1 MNLSAPFILRP
12 VATGLLTISIAL
24 LGVFAYYRIP
34 VASLPNV
41 ERPTISVLS
50 SLPGGSAATVSSS
63 LTGPLEHQLGLL
75 PGLTDMH
82 ANSIYGKSAITL
94 QFGLDKD
101 IDAAAGAVQ
110 AAINAAG
117 PFLPKDMPGP
127 PIYVKANPAGF
138 PVMAIALTSDLMDNF
153 EIYQYADTVLAG
165 KLSQIKG
172 VAQVFISGAAM
183 PGVRIQVN
191 PRALAGM
198 HLSTAMVRHSL
209 LFASADLPKGE
220 ISDGP
225 RSLSVAANDQLFK
238 AADFRDVVVA
248 WRNGAPVKLSEVAD
262 VFDSTINDETAG
274 WFDGEPAVVM
284 YVLKEP
290 SANVVQT
297 VDAIMKMLPQ
307 LERWIPARITA
318 HMLYQ
323 RTSLIRA
330 EVFDVQLTLVVAI
343 VLVVLILLLFLRR
356 LWLTLIPSITIPVS
370 LAATL
375 GVIYLLGFNLDN
387 ISLLALTIA
396 VGFVIDDSVIV
407 IENIA
412 RLIQAGAH
420 PTEAALKGTRQM
432 GFTVMSI
439 ALALVAGLI
448 PVLFMPDIVGRLF
461 REFGLTLVVAVA
473 ASAVISLTLT
483 PMMCGQLL
491 KRNWPRPQRGLGG
504 ICERAGDRCVG
515 FYSRSLSWA
524 LDYRW
529 FTLTIAIAMTA
540 GSIGLY
546 VNIPKGFLPTQDTGL
561 LRVRTLSK
569 SSISFGAKLE
579 SQRAIAAA
587 ILSDPAV
594 EHVASYI
601 GVGAMSVGSMLV
613 KLKPVDARR
622 ESVEH
627 VIERLRVKL
636 ARSKDSKV
644 YFVPLQ
650 DVQVGAKTAASRYQY
665 TLSGF
670 DRAEVVQAGLLM
682 KSRIAELSQTTDV
695 HTDYER
701 AGLELKFIIDRA
713 RAARANVSA
722 FDIDNILY
730 EWFGQIR
737 LNLIRFPV
745 NHARVVLEVQPR
757 FRQNPKDLEDV
768 FLTSGL
774 PADVISARQRD
785 HAPMWIPH
793 QNGLPSFT
801 VSFNT
806 PPGVSISQAVAAI
819 RAAEAS
825 AKLPSGIRT
834 GFQGEARLADETTD
848 VQPFLFLA
856 AIIAIYL
863 ILGILYESYIH
874 PITIL
879 STLPSAAF
887 GALVSLVATRTEFT
901 VISAIAC
908 ILVVGIVMKNAI
920 MMVDFALEAERRG
933 GLCPRNA
940 IQQAAMLR
948 CRPIVM
954 TTLAALLASLPLA
967 LSTGPGFE
975 LRQPLGIAIVGGLL
989 VSQLVTLYTTPA
1001 VYLIFDTLRSRG
1013 QSRHRAEGIAGA

>member
-1 MNLSAPFILRP
+1 MNIFAPFILRP
-12 VATGLLTISIAL
+12 VATALLTISIAL
-24 LGVFAYYRIP
+24 LGIVAYNRIP
-34 VASLPNV
+34 IASLPNI
-41 ERPTISVLS
+41 ERPTISVFS
-50 SLPGGSAATVSSS
+50 SLPGGSAETVNSS
-63 LTGPLEHQLGLL
+63 LTGPLEYQLGLL
-75 PGLTDMH
+75 AGLTDMH

-94 QFGLDKD
+94 QFGLEKD

-117 PFLPKDMPGP
+117 PQLPKDMPGP

-138 PVMAIALTSDLMDNF
+138 PVIAIALTSDLIDNF
-153 EIYQYADTVLAG
+153 EVYKYADTVLAG

-172 VAQVFISGAAM
+172 VAQVLISGAAR

-191 PRALAGM
+191 PRALADM
-198 HLSTAMVRHSL
+198 QLSTAMVRRSL
-209 LFASADLPKGE
+209 LLASADLPKGE
-220 ISDGP
+220 IADGP
-225 RSLSVAANDQLFK
+225 RSLTVAANDQLFN
-238 AADFRDVVVA
+238 ASDFRDVVVT
-248 WRNGAPVKLSEVAD
+248 WRNGAPVKLSDVAD

-274 WFDGEPAVVM
+274 WFDGEPAVVL
-284 YVLKEP
+284 YVLKDAT
-290 SANVVQT
+290 ANAVQT
-297 VDAIMKMLPQ
+297 VDAIMDMLPQ
-307 LERWIPARITA
+307 LERWMPAGITA
-318 HMLYQ
+318 HVLYQ

-330 EVFDVQLTLVVAI
+330 EVFDVQITLLVAI

-356 LWLTLIPSITIPVS
+356 LWLTLIPSITIPMS

-375 GVIYLLGFNLDN
+375 GVIYLLGFSLDN

-412 RLIQAGAH
+412 RLIKAGAH
-420 PTEAALKGTRQM
+420 PIEAALQGTRQM
-432 GFTVMSI
+432 GFTVISI

-461 REFGLTLVVAVA
+461 REFGLTLVVAVIT
-473 ASAVISLTLT
+473 SALISLTLT

-491 KRNWPRPQRGLGG
+491 RRSWPGPEQHLGR
-504 ICERAGDRCVG
+504 IFEQAIDRSVG
-515 FYSRSLSWA
+515 FYGRALHWA
-524 LDYRW
+524 LQYRW
-529 FTLTIAIAMTA
+529 VTVIIAMAMTA

-546 VNIPKGFLPTQDTGL
+546 INIPKGFLPTQDTGL

-569 SSISFGAKLE
+569 SNISFDAKVE
-579 SQRAIAAA
+579 SQRAIAAE

-601 GVGAMSVGSMLV
+601 GAGAMSVGSMLV
-613 KLKPVDARR
+613 KLKPVDVRQG
-622 ESVEH
+622 SVEQ
-627 VIERLRVKL
+627 VIDRLRVTL
-636 ARSKDSKV
+636 ARSKDAKV

-650 DVQVGAKTAASRYQY
+650 DIQVGAKVAASRYQY

-670 DRAEVVQAGLLM
+670 DRNEVVQAGLLM

-701 AGLELKFIIDRA
+701 AGLELKFIMDRA

-722 FDIDNILY
+722 SDIDNILY
-730 EWFGQIR
+730 DWFGQIR

-745 NHARVVLEVQPR
+745 SHSRVVLEVQPR
-757 FRQNPKDLEDV
+757 FRQNPRDLEEV

-774 PADVISARQRD
+774 PADVVSARRRD

-825 AKLPSGIRT
+825 AKLPGGIRT
-834 GFQGEARLADETTD
+834 GFQGEAKLADETTD
-848 VQPFLFLA
+848 VQPLLFLA

-874 PITIL
+874 PLTIL
-879 STLPSAAF
+879 STLPSAVF
-887 GALVSLVATRTEFT
+887 GALVCLVLTRTEFT
-901 VISAIAC
+901 IISAIAC

-920 MMVDFALEAERRG
+920 MMVDFALDAERRET
-933 GLCPRNA
+933 LPPREA
-940 IQQAAMLR
+940 IHQAAMLR
-948 CRPIVM
+948 FRPIVM

-967 LSTGPGFE
+967 LGTGPGFE
-975 LRQPLGIAIVGGLL
+975 LRQPLGLAIVGGLL
-989 VSQLVTLYTTPA
+989 VSQFITLYTTPA
-1001 VYLIFDTLRSRG
+1001 VYLIFDTLRARK
-1013 QSRHRAEGIAGA
+1013 QRWYRAAGISGA

>member
-1 MNLSAPFILRP
+1 
-12 VATGLLTISIAL
+12 
-24 LGVFAYYRIP
+24 
-34 VASLPNV
+34 
-41 ERPTISVLS
+41 
-50 SLPGGSAATVSSS
+50 
-63 LTGPLEHQLGLL
+63 
-75 PGLTDMH
+75 
-82 ANSIYGKSAITL
+82 
-94 QFGLDKD
+94 
-101 IDAAAGAVQ
+101 
-110 AAINAAG
+110 
-117 PFLPKDMPGP
+117 
-127 PIYVKANPAGF
+127 
-138 PVMAIALTSDLMDNF
+138 
-153 EIYQYADTVLAG
+153 
-165 KLSQIKG
+165 
-172 VAQVFISGAAM
+172 
-183 PGVRIQVN
+183 
-191 PRALAGM
+191 
-198 HLSTAMVRHSL
+198 
-209 LFASADLPKGE
+209 
-220 ISDGP
+220 
-225 RSLSVAANDQLFK
+225 
-238 AADFRDVVVA
+238 
-248 WRNGAPVKLSEVAD
+248 
-262 VFDSTINDETAG
+262 
-274 WFDGEPAVVM
+274 
-284 YVLKEP
+284 
-290 SANVVQT
+290 
-297 VDAIMKMLPQ
+297 VDAIMDMLPQ
-307 LERWIPARITA
+307 LQRWMPAGITA
-318 HMLYQ
+318 HVLYQ

-330 EVFDVQLTLVVAI
+330 EVFDVQFTLVVAI
-343 VLVVLILLLFLRR
+343 VLVVLSLLLFLRR

-370 LAATL
+370 LAATM

-412 RLIQAGAH
+412 RLIQAGAN
-420 PTEAALKGTRQM
+420 PIEAALKGTRQM

-461 REFGLTLVVAVA
+461 REFGLTLVVAVVT
-473 ASAVISLTLT
+473 SALTSLTLT

-491 KRNWPRPQRGLGG
+491 KRNWLQPERRLSR
-504 ICERAGDRCVG
+504 ICERAVDSCVG
-515 FYSRSLSWA
+515 FYARSVSWA
-524 LDYRW
+524 LHYRW
-529 FTLTIAIAMTA
+529 FTLAIAMAMTA

-569 SSISFGAKLE
+569 SNISFDAKVE

-613 KLKPVDARR
+613 KLKPVDVRR

-636 ARSKDSKV
+636 ARSKDAKV

-650 DVQVGAKTAASRYQY
+650 DIQVGAKIAASRYQY

-670 DRAEVVQAGLLM
+670 DRNEVVQAGLLM
-682 KSRIAELSQTTDV
+682 KSRIAELSQTADV

-701 AGLELKFIIDRA
+701 VGLELKFIMDRA

-722 FDIDNILY
+722 LDIDNVLY

-774 PADVISARQRD
+774 PADVVSARRRD

-806 PPGVSISQAVAAI
+806 PPGVSIGQAVAAI

-834 GFQGEARLADETTD
+834 GFQGEAKLADETTD
-848 VQPFLFLA
+848 VQPLLFLA

-863 ILGILYESYIH
+863 ILGILYESYLH
-874 PITIL
+874 PLTIL

-901 VISAIAC
+901 IISAIAC

-920 MMVDFALEAERRG
+920 MMVDFALDAERRAR
-933 GLCPRNA
+933 LSPRQA
-940 IQQAAMLR
+940 IQQAATLR
-948 CRPIVM
+948 FRPSVM
-954 TTLAALLASLPLA
+954 TTFAALLASLPLA
-967 LSTGPGFE
+967 LGTGPGFE

-1001 VYLIFDTLRSRG
+1001 VYLAFDTLRSRG
-1013 QSRHRAEGIAGA
+1013 QRRHRAAGIAGA